1 MDIDV
6 KKNFKEFRIF
16 HQPKTAGTYCIES
29 LKPFYSKYVL
39 PHNLNYNF
47 FLKQK
52 FLNKDKIL
60 PVNIVR
66 DPLDFY
72 ISLITF
78 WLLDE
83 KYTQLHDINL
93 RNKRYLEI
101 KKTKCAHLG
110 LILGANCGN
119 NVVEILENIFSDNFY
134 KKHQDILSKQ
144 FHTYD
149 CYVFYDLDRLS
160 IGLYT
165 WMFLDQFS
173 RKKVAEISSRDECIE
188 EIKYIKNTFYT
199 LETSS
204 IDTNLKALCD
214 QFNIQK
220 KRINYKPM
228 ASNRKEKEEYIISH
242 QLLNK
247 ILTKDE
253 FLYRFYFD

>member
-1 MDIDV
+1 ML
-6 KKNFKEFRIF
+6 KKNYKEFRIF

-39 PHNLNYNF
+39 PHNYNYNF

-52 FLNKDKIL
+52 FLNKDQIL
-60 PVNIVR
+60 PVNIIR

-83 KYTQLHDINL
+83 KYTKLCDINL
-93 RNKRYLEI
+93 RNRKYSEI

-110 LILGANCGN
+110 LILGANCN
-119 NVVEILENIFSDNFY
+119 NDIVEILENIFSHNFN
-134 KKHQDILSKQ
+134 KKHQEILSKQ

-149 CYVFYDLDRLS
+149 CYVFNDLERLS

-173 RKKVAEISSRDECIE
+173 RKKVAEIASRNECFE

-199 LETSS
+199 LKTSR
-204 IDTNLKALCD
+204 IDTHLKILCEK
-214 QFNIQK
+214 FNIQK
-220 KRINYKPM
+220 KTIDYKPM
-228 ASNRKEKEEYIISH
+228 ASNRKEKKEYKIS
-242 QLLNK
+242 QDLLNK
-247 ILTKDE
+247 IFSKDD
-253 FLYRFYFD
+253 FLYGFYFN

>member
-1 MDIDV
+1 ML
-6 KKNFKEFRIF
+6 KKNYKEFRIF

-29 LKPFYSKYVL
+29 LKPFYSRYVL
-39 PHNLNYNF
+39 NHNINYNL
-47 FLKQK
+47 FLRQK
-52 FLNKDKIL
+52 ISNRDQIL

-72 ISLITF
+72 ISLISF
-78 WLLDE
+78 WLLDN
-83 KYTQLHDINL
+83 KYTQLYDINL
-93 RNKRYLEI
+93 RNKKYLEI
-101 KKTKCAHLG
+101 KHNKCGHLG
-110 LILGANCGN
+110 IILGANCGN
-119 NVVEILENIFSDNFY
+119 NVEEILENIFSDDFN
-134 KKHQDILSKQ
+134 KNHQEILSKQ

-149 CYVFYDLDRLS
+149 CYVFNDLERLS

-173 RKKVAEISSRDECIE
+173 RKKVTEISSRDECVE

-199 LETSS
+199 LETSK

-220 KRINYKPM
+220 KKINYKPM
-228 ASNRKEKEEYIISH
+228 ASNRKEKKEYKISN

-247 ILTKDE
+247 IFTKDD